1 MKEKLRDMLKRVRKF
16 SEYLI
21 GILEGENRD
30 NWEDTISE
38 IKDLSKN
45 LERSQVDFQ
54 INKHNSKK
62 SWVEAK
68 HIMEIHKYLKLNGNI
83 V

>member
-1 MKEKLRDMLKRVRKF
+1 MKEKLRDMLKRMRKF

-38 IKDLSKN
+38 IKDL
-45 LERSQVDFQ
+45 
-54 INKHNSKK
+54 
-62 SWVEAK
+62 AK
-68 HIMEIHKYLKLNGNI
+68 T
-83 V
+83 